1 MIEAINAG
9 RIPPAFQEHLQARSN
24 ELVNAVN
31 CAPPSTDQGETTE
44 ESEDEKDKKEKEKDE
59 DEEDEQDEEEPV
71 PTEPLPTIT
80 EDEE

>member
-1 MIEAINAG
+1 VIEAINAG

-31 CAPPSTDQGETTE
+31 CPPPANQGGTTE
-44 ESEDEKDKKEKEKDE
+44 EKKPKKEKKKKDKP
-59 DEEDEQDEEEPV
+59 QSEEEPV

-80 EDEE
+80 EEDQ

>member
-24 ELVNAVN
+24 ELVNTVN
-31 CAPPSTDQGETTE
+31 CPPPTNQGETTE
-44 ESEDEKDKKEKEKDE
+44 EDEEKKPKKEKEKKD
-59 DEEDEQDEEEPV
+59 DEEQEEEPV

-80 EDEE
+80 EDDE

>member
-24 ELVNAVN
+24 ELVNTVN
-31 CAPPSTDQGETTE
+31 CPAPTSQGETTE
-44 ESEDEKDKKEKEKDE
+44 EKKPKKEKKKKKKD
-59 DEEDEQDEEEPV
+59 DEEQEKEPV

-80 EDEE
+80 EDDQ